1 MLLDNHENRLGSR
14 PVNRQ
19 PRPSESVEGE
29 TGLPDR
35 IKNKII
41 LISVLRLVV
50 DHSQLHRVRLDFC
63 FVTCTTQRA
72 EIKKPII
79 WSVTSTNTGA
89 EVCLDLSLPLI
100 TPLSAKNVLLV
111 QQKIA

>member
-1 MLLDNHENRLGSR
+1 MLLDNHENRSGSR

-50 DHSQLHRVRLDFC
+50 DHSQLHSVRLDILVDDQHICRKVRGGFLLC
-63 FVTCTTQRA
+63 DMH
-72 EIKKPII
+72 
-79 WSVTSTNTGA
+79 NTISRDKQTYH
-89 EVCLDLSLPLI
+89 LLSHFNKYWGGS
-100 TPLSAKNVLLV
+100 LS
-111 QQKIA
+111 